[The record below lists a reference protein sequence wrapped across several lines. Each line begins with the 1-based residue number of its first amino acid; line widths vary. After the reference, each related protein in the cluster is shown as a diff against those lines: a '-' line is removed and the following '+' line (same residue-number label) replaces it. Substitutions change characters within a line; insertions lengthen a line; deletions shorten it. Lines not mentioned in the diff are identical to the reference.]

1 MNSPV
6 YTAYARVTGGRD
18 DGRGRTPGGELD
30 LRLRLPKELGGD
42 GDGANPEQL
51 FAIGYAA
58 CFEAAMTVAARRVGV
73 PLGHVT
79 DVTVDARVMLLAGR
93 DGTFRLGAE
102 LDVELPSIDDAVTA
116 AQVVRA
122 THRICP
128 YSNATRGN
136 VDVATS
142 VNGVALESEAEP
154 AVAG

>member
-6 YTAYARVTGGRD
+6 YTAHARVTGGRA

-30 LRLRLPKELGGD
+30 LRLRMPKELGGN

-58 CFEAAMTVAARRVGV
+58 CFEAAMTFAARR
-73 PLGHVT
+73 LGLRAESVT
-79 DVTVDARVMLLAGR
+79 DVTVDARVMLLASKHG
-93 DGTFRLGAE
+93 GFRLGAE
-102 LDVELPSIDDAVTA
+102 LDVDLPSIDDAVTA
-116 AQVVRA
+116 ADLVRA

-136 VDVATS
+136 IDVAMT
-142 VNGVALESEAEP
+142 VNGVAVESVAEP
-154 AVAG
+154 AAAG